1 MMPTLDSILHD
12 AARLPVDDRV
22 ELASRLLQ
30 SVSLNDTELRTEL
43 DRRWA
48 EHIAN
53 PDDVLTWE
61 TVRDAA
67 LARIRR

>member
-1 MMPTLDSILHD
+1 MEMLLSD
-12 AARLPVDDRV
+12 AARLPVDQRV

-30 SVSLNDTELRTEL
+30 SISANDSALREEL

-48 EHIAN
+48 EHVAN
-53 PDDVLTWE
+53 PGDVLTWE